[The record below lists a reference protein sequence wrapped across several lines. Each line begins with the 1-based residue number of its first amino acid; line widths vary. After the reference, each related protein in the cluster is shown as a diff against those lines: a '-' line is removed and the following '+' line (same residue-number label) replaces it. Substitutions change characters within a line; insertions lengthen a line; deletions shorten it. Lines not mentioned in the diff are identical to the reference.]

1 MRTIQHVHI
10 ARTTEV
16 VHDNSSTLE
25 QKLLNTSIRTT
36 RRIRLVA
43 NARSN
48 QRFKRFVDRLR
59 GDDIVGRAIRARLTF
74 AAVVP
79 NRPHLGN
86 KIRGRSTNAG
96 LNLTTPRSIVALI
109 DLSIGRVGSG
119 VIGQRRFQT
128 RHLLVAAARPIRE
141 QASSN
146 TINQAQLSLTALFL
160 HNISNL
166 SRTHVLA
173 NSKTVNGDADSGLL
187 PLIPSS
193 GETKRRS
200 NVEGIQLRIPLKGA
214 VRTRHHRNA
223 NTLAALQ
230 DLDTIARIK
239 PIQRGIGLIYV
250 VLYCSRRKD
259 FVQSHR
265 EQRTIRSGKTAFTRC
280 HLKAPSRNY

>member
-1 MRTIQHVHI
+1 M
-10 ARTTEV
+10 
-16 VHDNSSTLE
+16 
-25 QKLLNTSIRTT
+25 
-36 RRIRLVA
+36 
-43 NARSN
+43 
-48 QRFKRFVDRLR
+48 DRLR

-79 NRPHLGN
+79 DRAHLGN

-146 TINQAQLSLTALFL
+146 TVNQAQLSLTALFL
-160 HNISNL
+160 HNVSNL

-173 NSKTVNGDADSGLL
+173 NSKTVNGDANSGLL

-193 GETKRRS
+193 GETERRS
-200 NVEGIQLRIPLKGA
+200 DVKGIQLRIPFERA
-214 VRTRHHRNA
+214 IRTRHHRNA
-223 NTLAALQ
+223 NALAALQ

-239 PIQRGIGLIYV
+239 PIQRRIGLIYI
-250 VLYCSRRKD
+250 VLYCPRRKD
-259 FVQSHR
+259 LVQSHR
-265 EQRTIRSGKTAFTRC
+265 EQRTVGSSKTTFPRC
-280 HLKAPSRNY
+280 HLKAPSKIY